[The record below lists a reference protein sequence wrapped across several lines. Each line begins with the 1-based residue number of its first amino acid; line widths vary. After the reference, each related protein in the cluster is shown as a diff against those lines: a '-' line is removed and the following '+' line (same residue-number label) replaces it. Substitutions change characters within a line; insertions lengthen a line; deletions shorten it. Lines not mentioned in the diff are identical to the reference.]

1 MAGVSAGLEDAHQE
15 GRQGNLDRDSA
26 IPGWTNGRRADRW
39 NTALGLAR
47 RLQSR
52 GVSAGQLYMLLDAL
66 LSRGWDSDAGLERSN
81 QEAERLVAEQIFVG
95 HAPCTRLVM
104 DRVTQAEGRPADMRR
119 LAATPTIC
127 QHGCSRQENLPN
139 GSCCQTYPRSHTVQ
153 HDERQQGSGDAHFIR
168 AGSPSNVPGAQESAI
183 TRGSLDQRPGALDPR
198 CSQSRQ
204 ACTSKDRK
212 ARVWANSGPYSRGR
226 HHCSSTAAGA
236 RQAEQAEAG
245 SLCRLC
251 GQEPAASDLGYPEC
265 WECFFGMHR

>member
-1 MAGVSAGLEDAHQE
+1 MADAHQQ
-15 GRQGNLDRDSA
+15 GRHGNLHRHSA
-26 IPGWTNGRRADRW
+26 IPGWINLGTADVL
-39 NTALGLAR
+39 NTASDLAR
-47 RLQSR
+47 SLQFR
-52 GVSAGQLYMLLDAL
+52 GVSAGQLYTLLEVL
-66 LSRGWDSDAGLERSN
+66 LSIDLNSDTSIERSN
-81 QEAERLVAEQIFVG
+81 QEVERPVAEHIVVG
-95 HAPCTRLVM
+95 HAPCTRLAM
-104 DRVTQAEGRPADMRR
+104 DT
-119 LAATPTIC
+119 LTIC
-127 QHGCSRQENLPN
+127 QHGCSCQENLPN
-139 GSCCQTYPRSHTVQ
+139 GSCCQTYPRSDTVQ

-236 RQAEQAEAG
+236 RQAEQTEAG
-245 SLCRLC
+245 SVCRLC